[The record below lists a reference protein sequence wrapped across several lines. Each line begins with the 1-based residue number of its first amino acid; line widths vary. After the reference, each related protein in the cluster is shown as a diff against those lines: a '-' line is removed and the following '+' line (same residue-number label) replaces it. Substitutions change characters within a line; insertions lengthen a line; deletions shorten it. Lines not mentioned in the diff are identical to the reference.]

1 MRSSSKLTR
10 GPGAPGPGP
19 EATEPKPPKLWS
31 VRDAATYYGVS
42 QQTVRRLIKARR
54 LKSYHAGRQIRIA
67 EADLLAYLSRKRRS

>member
-1 MRSSSKLTR
+1 MTSNPKLSGTL
-10 GPGAPGPGP
+10 GAPGQGA
-19 EATEPKPPKLWS
+19 EATLPNPPRLWS

-67 EADLLAYLSRKRRS
+67 EPDLLAYLSRKACS